1 MEENEHY
8 GSLISADALERRIF
22 IIRGQKVILS
32 MHLAD
37 LYGVAPRALVQ
48 SVRRNKKRF
57 PSDFMFQLNVEEFE
71 VLKSQFVTSKQGG
84 IRRALPYAFTEQGIA
99 MLSSV
104 LKSERAIAVNI
115 AIMRVFAQLRNLFLN
130 HADLLRRLDALEKEQ
145 RQQGQQV
152 KVIFEA
158 IRKLIEAPVEEVDS
172 EDGRFGFG
180 IDK

>member
-1 MEENEHY
+1 MISSSFLELFFIAPEYDGGMEENEHY
-8 GSLISADALERRIF
+8 GSLISADVLERRIF

-84 IRRALPYAFTEQGIA
+84 IRRALP
-99 MLSSV
+99 
-104 LKSERAIAVNI
+104 NC
-115 AIMRVFAQLRNLFLN
+115 
-130 HADLLRRLDALEKEQ
+130 
-145 RQQGQQV
+145 
-152 KVIFEA
+152 VIF
-158 IRKLIEAPVEEVDS
+158 
-172 EDGRFGFG
+172 F
-180 IDK
+180 